1 MRHAVIDNNIVV
13 NIIEIDP
20 RNASDFGNAI
30 TIPDGLGV
38 GIGDTYREGHFY
50 RYNEET
56 QQEEEILPYD
66 PMAEMQK
73 NMDEMVSA
81 SVSQSLTAS
90 PMMLGVGDLFQAM
103 SPTLQTNLPESAGLF
118 ASAYRVWAAGEEFA
132 QWELITHKDIAYQVQ
147 QKTTA
152 QEHQP
157 PDSEGM
163 LAVYVPYVVAGA
175 DGVKPWAYGMH
186 VHTGD
191 LVRKDGVVWEAKKDM
206 IPCVW
211 EPTEGNEW
219 KLRSDLS

>member
-1 MRHAVIDNNIVV
+1 MTYAILEGEKITNTIELDPHTAFVFPDAVAIPENIF
-13 NIIEIDP
+13 
-20 RNASDFGNAI
+20 A
-30 TIPDGLGV
+30 
-38 GIGDTYREGHFY
+38 GIGDIYRDGRFY

-66 PMAEMQK
+66 PMTEMAKQIEYQVK
-73 NMDEMVSA
+73 E
-81 SVSQSLTAS
+81 QQS
-90 PMMLGVGDLFQAM
+90 PMNKAIGDLFQAM
-103 SPTLQTNLPESAGLF
+103 SPTMQTNLPESAGLF
-118 ASAYRVWAAGEEFA
+118 VTSYRVWAAGEEFA

-163 LAVYVPYVVAGA
+163 LAVYVPYVVAGP

-206 IPCVW
+206 KPCIW

-219 KLRSDLS
+219 TRRDDLV

>member
-1 MRHAVIDNNIVV
+1 MRHALVEETKIV

-20 RNASDFGNAI
+20 RNAGDFQNAV
-30 TIPDGLGV
+30 TIPENIFA
-38 GIGDTYREGHFY
+38 GIGDSYRDGRFY

-56 QQEEEILPYD
+56 HEEEEILPYD
-66 PMAEMQK
+66 PIAEMQK
-73 NMDEMVSA
+73 GMDEMISE
-81 SVSQSLTAS
+81 SVSQSLAAS

-163 LAVYVPYVVAGA
+163 LAVYVPYVVAGP

-206 IPCVW
+206 KPCIW

-219 KLRSDLS
+219 TKREDLV

>member
-1 MRHAVIDNNIVV
+1 MRHALIEDGKVV

-20 RNASDFGNAI
+20 RNASDFKDAV
-30 TIPDGLGV
+30 TIPDGVGA
-38 GIGDTYREGHFY
+38 GIGDTYREGRFY
-50 RYNEET
+50 RTDPET

-81 SVSQSLTAS
+81 SVSQSLAAS

-118 ASAYRVWAAGEEFA
+118 ASTYRIWKGGEKFA
-132 QWELITHKDIAYQVQ
+132 QWELISHKDIAYQVQ
-147 QKTTA
+147 QATTSE
-152 QEHQP
+152 EHRP

-163 LAVYVPYVVAGA
+163 LAIYVPYVVAGP

-191 LVRKDGVVWEAKKDM
+191 LVRKDNTVWESKKDM
-206 IPCVW
+206 MPCVW
-211 EPTEGNEW
+211 EPMEGNEW
-219 KLRSDLS
+219 ALRGERI